1 MQPPCHSPRNKQ
13 TPLTYL
19 HSPTPQQVQVSPLEA
34 FQHYACLYIKY
45 MLIFQKL
52 EKCYDNMLHPQ
63 KRIDLKLVLQS
74 VMARVIELKILLVRW
89 NPPNPDVIPPGKARK
104 VPFPW
109 EYVVDHTHTATCTT
123 WECALVTDDDDGV
136 VLCAVLCV
144 RYVNM
149 DDILVDLKLPP
160 DTLEVPVPQYFVEDK
175 ATYLRARN
183 KVAYLSLCVHLWAA
197 KQRRERSPTHS
208 FAAVD
213 SRLHGTQPGRRPRE
227 H

>member
-1 MQPPCHSPRNKQ
+1 M
-13 TPLTYL
+13 
-19 HSPTPQQVQVSPLEA
+19 QVSPLEA

-109 EYVVDHTHTATCTT
+109 EYVVDHTHTQLPAQHGS
-123 WECALVTDDDDGV
+123 ALVTDDGV
-136 VLCAVLCV
+136 VLCAVPCF

-183 KVAYLSLCVHLWAA
+183 KVAYLWGEA
-197 KQRRERSPTHS
+197 KEGTLTHPFFCHS
-208 FAAVD
+208 
-213 SRLHGTQPGRRPRE
+213 
-227 H
+227 